1 VHKWLHRYAA
11 VGLRGLA
18 DRSSRPDSCP
28 HQMVGVVEARVIEMR
43 REHPGWGPRTIRT
56 RLGREGVV
64 PLPGRSSILSSSRSP
79 SWPARSRSRLRARS
93 SGSTPSATTVPR
105 STAPSPRR
113 TAGPVSPELP
123 DGLDC
128 QGGAGVTPSKGY
140 RDLTTGATT
149 RDLHHSGLTA
159 INPWR
164 RSQVQGARNG
174 FGSATSKCSADSIGP
189 SPIANSIAKTCG
201 FRALKGSS

>member
-1 VHKWLHRYAA
+1 VLYGVSRKTVHKWLHRYAA

-79 SWPARSRSRLRARS
+79 SWPARSRSRLRAKVIRVHAIRHDRS
-93 SGSTPSATTVPR
+93 KEHGAFATPHGRPR
-105 STAPSPRR
+105 KPRV
-113 TAGPVSPELP
+113 A
-123 DGLDC
+123 
-128 QGGAGVTPSKGY
+128 
-140 RDLTTGATT
+140 
-149 RDLHHSGLTA
+149 
-159 INPWR
+159 
-164 RSQVQGARNG
+164 
-174 FGSATSKCSADSIGP
+174 
-189 SPIANSIAKTCG
+189 
-201 FRALKGSS
+201 